1 MLQQIFLFE
10 LKYRFKRPATYL
22 YFALLF
28 LFMFL
33 NIIYGGGPASEKA
46 NLNSPYAISQMLII
60 ISIFGSLMSSAIMGV
75 PVYRDVEFG
84 TKDYFFSFPITEKGY
99 LLGRFLG
106 SFVTLLFVCFGMV
119 LGILLGGILGP
130 MLGLAENVSRFA
142 PPNLWHHVQPYLV
155 FVVPNMLFTGC
166 LFFSLVALTR
176 KVFIIYSG
184 GIMLLIA
191 YLLSTV
197 LTQDLENK
205 TLVDLIDPF
214 GLTTFNNA
222 TKYWTPYEQN
232 TLTASLTGHLLYNR
246 LIWMGLGLLVFL
258 GVLFRFD
265 FQKFLA
271 VKLGGKKQKEEARP
285 KARISLADLPIAD
298 KVYSSGIFVRQMFS
312 QAWLEFVQII
322 RDPYFIAI
330 MVGALFFLF
339 TDGWFGSPTYGTPS
353 LPLTY
358 YMIEVKDFNYGLFAY
373 IILIFYTGEVVH
385 RDKSVKYNLISDSL
399 PVPNWAVYGSKFL
412 AIVLVGFVLVNL
424 VILSGV
430 SNQIIKG
437 YFNFEFDK
445 YFTDLY
451 LIEFPEYIEL
461 AMLAFFMHIMV
472 NQKFV
477 GHILTIGLWFLLGSI
492 QSFAEINY
500 NLFFF
505 SYFPGYRISDMNG
518 FGHFAQPLFWFHL
531 NWLALGALLLVLGN
545 LFWNRGAE
553 DSFKARWRLMK
564 QRFNG
569 QSALWLSVFTVLWL
583 GVSGFIYYNVSV
595 LNQYQT
601 AEEGREQGANYEKK
615 YKKYEG
621 IPQPKVVDLK
631 VSVDLYP
638 SQRACDVQGFFTL
651 VNKSTKPIDS
661 LHLNMGSPIA
671 HTDIKKLTIN
681 GVAPKIVLD
690 DKDLK
695 YQIYRLPRTLQPGDT
710 MKMDIAL
717 HAENRGF
724 TNGGFSREI
733 VYNGTFF
740 DLQIF
745 PSMGYA
751 GDRITSDK
759 YRKKYGLPEKKYS
772 LPPQNDAFGL
782 STLLFNDDADL
793 VTFEGTVST
802 EPDQIAIM
810 PGYLQKEWTANGR
823 RYFSYKQ
830 EGLMDL
836 FFNVCSARYAVKR
849 DAWKAPDG
857 KEVKIAIYYHP
868 GHEYNLDRFIKS
880 TKDALAYNHVNYRP
894 YQYSEMR
901 IIEFPRYAGFAQSF
915 PNTVP
920 YTESFGWV
928 ADFSDPDK
936 TDYAYY
942 VTAHE
947 VAHQWWGH
955 QICPSYTRGANQISE
970 SMAEY
975 SSLMVMKKEYGED
988 IMQSRLKYSLDSY
1001 LRGRANES
1009 KFEETL
1015 LDNDT
1020 RAYVWYDKGSLV
1032 LYALQDLIGEK
1043 AMNKALSDFANEN
1056 AFLQKPPFP
1065 TSGKW
1070 FAALRKAIPDSLQY
1084 FAEDSF
1090 EKIALYENRITK
1102 AEATK
1107 LKGDQ
1112 YKVKLTVQ
1120 AKKLYYDKQGKEIAT
1135 GKDRDYIDIGIFAE
1149 EGKNAKGMKKKVPLY
1164 LKKHW
1169 LKPGEHTLEFVVK
1182 GEPKKAGIDPYNKL
1196 IDRISDDNVMAVE
1209 L

>member
-1 MLQQIFLFE
+1 MFKEIFLFE

-22 YFALLF
+22 YFGLLF

-33 NIIYGGGPASEKA
+33 NIIYGSGPASEKA

-60 ISIFGSLMSSAIMGV
+60 ISIFASLISSAIMGV
-75 PVYRDVEFG
+75 PIYRDVEFG

-119 LGILLGGILGP
+119 LGIMLGGILGP
-130 MLGLAENVSRFA
+130 MLGLAENASRFA
-142 PPNLWHHVQPYLV
+142 PVNLWHHLQPYLL

-184 GIMLLIA
+184 GILLLIA

-197 LTQDLENK
+197 LTRDLENK
-205 TLVDLIDPF
+205 NLVDLIDPF

-222 TKYWTPYEQN
+222 TKYWTPFEQN
-232 TLTASLTGHLLYNR
+232 TLTAPLVGNLLYNR
-246 LIWMGLGLLVFL
+246 LIWTGLGVLVFL
-258 GVLFRFD
+258 GVFFRFS
-265 FQKFLA
+265 FQRFLS
-271 VKLGGKKQKEEARP
+271 VKLGKKQRDEERP
-285 KARISLADLPIAD
+285 TTRLSLRDLPVAD
-298 KVYSSGIFVRQMFS
+298 KVYSGSIFLRQMFS
-312 QAWLEFVQII
+312 QAWLEFGQII

-339 TDGWFGSPTYGTPS
+339 TDGSFGFPQFGTPS

-358 YMIEVKDFNYGLFAY
+358 YMIEVKDFNYGLFVY

-399 PVPNWAVYGSKFL
+399 PIPNWMVYGSKFL
-412 AIVLVGFVLVNL
+412 AIVLVGFVMANL
-424 VILSGV
+424 VIVSGV
-430 SNQIIKG
+430 ANQIIKG

-461 AMLAFFMHIMV
+461 AMLAFFMHILV
-472 NQKFV
+472 NQKFL

-505 SYFPGYRISDMNG
+505 SYFPNYRISDMNG
-518 FGHFAQPLFWFHL
+518 FGHFAKPLFWFHF
-531 NWLALGALLLVLGN
+531 NWLALGALLLVVGN
-545 LFWNRGAE
+545 LFWNRGSE
-553 DSFKARWRLMK
+553 DAFKARWQLMK
-564 QRFNG
+564 QRLSG
-569 QSALWLSVFTVLWL
+569 KSYAWLTLFTGLWL
-583 GVSGFIYYNVSV
+583 GASAYIYYNVSI
-595 LNQYQT
+595 LNKYVGI
-601 AEEGREQGANYEKK
+601 EEGRQQGANYEKK
-615 YKKYEG
+615 YKKYERT
-621 IPQPKVVDLK
+621 PQPKVIDVKVNIDLF
-631 VSVDLYP
+631 P
-638 SQRACDVQGFFTL
+638 SERACDAQGVFTL
-651 VNKSTKPIDS
+651 VNKTQVPIDS

-681 GVAPKIVLD
+681 GVPPKIILD
-690 DKDLK
+690 DKELK
-695 YQIYRLPRTLQPGDT
+695 YQIYRLPKTLQPGDT
-710 MKMDIAL
+710 VKMEVVVR
-717 HAENRGF
+717 AENRGF
-724 TNGGFSREI
+724 ENSGLSREI
-733 VYNGTFF
+733 VENGTFF

-745 PSMGYA
+745 PSMGYG
-751 GDRITSDK
+751 GDKIDSDK
-759 YRKKYGLPEKKYS
+759 YRKKYGLPEKKYT
-772 LPPQNDAFGL
+772 LPTQSDAFGL

-810 PGYLQKEWTANGR
+810 PGYLQKEWTDKGR
-823 RYFSYKQ
+823 RYFYYKQ

-836 FFNVCSARYAVKR
+836 FFNVCSARYVVKK
-849 DAWKAPDG
+849 DVWKAPDG
-857 KEVKIAIYYHP
+857 KEIKIAIYHHP
-868 GHEYNLDRFIKS
+868 GHEKNLGHFIKGV
-880 TKDALAYNHVNYRP
+880 KDALAYNHVNYRP

-928 ADFSDPDK
+928 ADFSDPND

-975 SSLMVMKKEYGED
+975 SSLMVLKKEYGED
-988 IMQSRLKYSLDSY
+988 AMQNRLKYCLDAY
-1001 LRGRANES
+1001 LRGRSNES

-1015 LDNDT
+1015 LENDS
-1020 RAYVWYDKGSLV
+1020 RSYVWYDKGSLV

-1043 AMNKALSDFANEN
+1043 NMNKALSDFANEN
-1056 AFLQKPPFP
+1056 AFLEKPPYP

-1070 FAALRKAIPDSLQY
+1070 FAALRKVVPDSLQY

-1107 LKGDQ
+1107 GKGNE
-1112 YKVKLTVQ
+1112 YKVKLNKKK
-1120 AKKLYYDKQGKEIAT
+1120 KKLYYDKQGKEIST
-1135 GKDRDYIDIGIFAE
+1135 GKGRDYIDIGIFAE
-1149 EGKNAKGMKKKVPLY
+1149 EGKNTKGMKKKVPLY

-1169 LKPGEHTLEFVVK
+1169 LTPGEHTLEFTVK

-1196 IDRISDDNVMAVE
+1196 IDRISDDNVTTVE
-1209 L
+1209 GL